1 MFFSF
6 VRGVTNLPSDMKHR
20 PFPSTVLAKALWLL
34 KTNQIRQVSD
44 NLFTIPRHSDRTPSH
59 PDPYLIRKISHTYL
73 CTCRGYAKRGICS
86 HSIGVLMFLS
96 RKRVGNT
103 ENPSFPRHS
112 SYDVQQKTNANSN
125 MPRKTCKEE

>member
-1 MFFSF
+1 MFFNIKKEP
-6 VRGVTNLPSDMKHR
+6 GNLPSDMKHR

-34 KTNQIRQVSD
+34 KSNQVRQVSD

-86 HSIGVLMFLS
+86 HSIAVLMFLS
-96 RKRVGNT
+96 RKNVGNPK
-103 ENPSFPRHS
+103 NPSSLCHS
-112 SYDVQQKTNANSN
+112 PFDVQFLRALKGE
-125 MPRKTCKEE
+125 RVFI